1 LQVPLLLWVAAV
13 VVIYGVSYADLQG
26 LQGPLAS
33 LNTASHVLFRFSR
46 CRLYAAKLA
55 YSMSAVR

>member
-33 LNTASHVLFRFSR
+33 LNTA
-46 CRLYAAKLA
+46 
-55 YSMSAVR
+55 